1 MLLSLRPLILGS
13 RRIGWISSCTRGRAE
28 VSELARPRRFS
39 APMLAILA
47 AAVVGLRGPG
57 ASQPE
62 SLRSAFHEMCAL
74 LRCPRRHR
82 ACFVGGGPL
91 HCKLSERG
99 SRGISPIDVTC
110 QLPRSSDHCHFG
122 SKSRLVIHA
131 RHRTRHRPLC
141 GLAHPVSPCAA
152 RCYTLCVHRAL
163 HGATQPVSL

>member
-62 SLRSAFHEMCAL
+62 SLRSAFQEMCAKRWL
-74 LRCPRRHR
+74 EGQEKQIRN
-82 ACFVGGGPL
+82 
-91 HCKLSERG
+91 S
-99 SRGISPIDVTC
+99 
-110 QLPRSSDHCHFG
+110 QLARSSPH
-122 SKSRLVIHA
+122 
-131 RHRTRHRPLC
+131 HRTISITNIIITIVITTIIITVIIIIIIIITIIVLIIISIVLIIIIIVIIIISVLMVTASVLN
-141 GLAHPVSPCAA
+141 G
-152 RCYTLCVHRAL
+152 
-163 HGATQPVSL
+163 